1 MAELKITKENFENE
15 VMKSNIPVLIDFW
28 APWCGPC
35 RMIGPIIEQLA
46 EEYEGKAKV
55 GKVNVDE
62 EGELSQAFGV
72 MSIPTIVLV
81 KDGKVVK
88 QAVGARPKAEVE
100 AMLQG

>member
-1 MAELKITKENFENE
+1 MAELKITRENFENE
-15 VMKSNIPVLIDFW
+15 VMKSDIPVLIDFW

-35 RMIGPIIEQLA
+35 RMMGPIIEQLA

-62 EGELSQAFGV
+62 EDELSQAFGV

-88 QAVGARPKAEVE
+88 QAVGARPKTEVE
-100 AMLQG
+100 AMLQ

>member
-1 MAELKITKENFENE
+1 MAELKITRENFENE

-35 RMIGPIIEQLA
+35 QMMGPIIEQLA

-100 AMLQG
+100 AMLQ

>member
-1 MAELKITKENFENE
+1 MAELKITRENFENE

-35 RMIGPIIEQLA
+35 RMMDPIIEQLA

-100 AMLQG
+100 AMLQ

>member
-1 MAELKITKENFENE
+1 MAELKITRENFENE
-15 VMKSNIPVLIDFW
+15 VMKSDIPVLIDFW

-35 RMIGPIIEQLA
+35 RMMGPIIEQLA

-72 MSIPTIVLV
+72 MSIPTIVRGE
-81 KDGKVVK
+81 DGKVVK

-100 AMLQG
+100 AMLQ

>member
-1 MAELKITKENFENE
+1 MAELKITRENFENE
-15 VMKSNIPVLIDFW
+15 VMKSNIPVLIDFC

-35 RMIGPIIEQLA
+35 RMMGPIIEQLA

-81 KDGKVVK
+81 KDGKVVR

-100 AMLQG
+100 AMLQ

>member
-1 MAELKITKENFENE
+1 MAELKISRENFENE
-15 VMKSNIPVLIDFW
+15 VMKSDIPVLIDFW

-35 RMIGPIIEQLA
+35 QMMGPIIEQLA

>member
-1 MAELKITKENFENE
+1 MAELKITRENFENE

-35 RMIGPIIEQLA
+35 QMMGPIIEQLA

-81 KDGKVVK
+81 KDGKVVR

-100 AMLQG
+100 AMLQ

>member
-1 MAELKITKENFENE
+1 MAELKITRENFENE

-35 RMIGPIIEQLA
+35 RMMGPIIEQLA

-88 QAVGARPKAEVE
+88 QAVGARPKTEVE
-100 AMLQG
+100 AMLQ

>member
-1 MAELKITKENFENE
+1 MAELKITRENFENE

-35 RMIGPIIEQLA
+35 QMMGPIIEQLA

-55 GKVNVDE
+55 GKVNVDQ

-81 KDGKVVK
+81 KDGKIVK

-100 AMLQG
+100 AMLQ